1 VAARLGGPATV
12 RIDLPSNMLAS
23 DTRKAPR
30 VTVHESTTAD
40 LSEHRSDIFFAA
52 VETTRMPM
60 IVTDPRQADNPIV
73 FVNRAFLEMTGY
85 SSEELLGNNCRFLQG
100 PDTDR
105 DTVDSVREAIAARS
119 EVAVEILNYRKDG
132 SSFWNALFISPVYN
146 EHSELVYY
154 FGSQLD
160 VSRRRDTE
168 DALRQAQKMEALGQ
182 LTGGIA
188 HDFNNLLQVMSGY
201 LELIEH
207 GLERES
213 LDPARLRKSVER
225 ARDASGQAARL
236 TQQLLAFAR
245 KQKLE
250 GRVLNLNALVA
261 GMSDGAERT
270 LGDGIAFSLDLAV
283 DLRNCRIDPT
293 QAEVALLNILINARD
308 AMAEQPARRLVIQTR
323 NVSIRADEPTTY
335 DNLLPGH
342 YVCVSVTDNGSG
354 MPPEV
359 LARVLDPFFTTK
371 EEGKGTGLGL
381 SMVYGFA
388 KQSGGAVRLYS
399 EYGHGTTV
407 RLYFPIDDNVEN
419 VSPRDSRARRASDR
433 QGDETILIVEDRP
446 DIAELARLFLDDQGY
461 ATHVVHNAREALE
474 LLDKGVQVDLL
485 YSDLI
490 MPGGLNGVMLARE
503 VRRRRPKIKVLLTT
517 GYAETSIERT
527 DAGGTEFDV
536 LSKPYNRQEL
546 IRKVRT
552 VLDGPTGVS

>member
-1 VAARLGGPATV
+1 MT
-12 RIDLPSNMLAS
+12 AS
-23 DTRKAPR
+23 DSSSAHSLPVSVDPDSPASVSNR
-30 VTVHESTTAD
+30 
-40 LSEHRSDIFFAA
+40 RSDIFFAA
-52 VETTRMPM
+52 VQTTRMPM
-60 IVTDPRQADNPIV
+60 IVTDPHQPDNPII
-73 FVNRAFLEMTGY
+73 FVNNAFLEMTGY
-85 SSEELLGNNCRFLQG
+85 SHEELIGNNCRFLQG

-105 DTVDSVREAIAARS
+105 ETVRSVRDAIAAHT

-132 SSFWNALFISPVYN
+132 SSFWNALYISPVYD
-146 EHSELVYY
+146 ERGELVYY

-160 VSRRRDTE
+160 VSRRRDAE

-188 HDFNNLLQVMSGY
+188 HDFNNLLQIMSGY
-201 LELIEH
+201 LELIENAVQSEPVTSP
-207 GLERES
+207 LLS
-213 LDPARLRKSVER
+213 KSVER
-225 ARDASGQAARL
+225 ARDAASQAARL

-250 GRVLNLNALVA
+250 GRVLNLNTLVA
-261 GMSDGAERT
+261 GMSDVAKRT
-270 LGDGIAFSLDLAV
+270 LGDSIAFSLELAS

-308 AMAEQPARRLVIQTR
+308 AMAEQPVPRLVIQTR
-323 NVSIRADEPTTY
+323 NVSVRVNEPTTY

-371 EEGKGTGLGL
+371 DEGKGTGLGL

-399 EYGHGTTV
+399 EDGHGTTV

-419 VSPRDSRARRASDR
+419 MAPRDSRTRRPFDR

-446 DIAELARLFLDDQGY
+446 DIADLARLFLEDQGY
-461 ATHVVHNAREALE
+461 VTHVVYNAREALA
-474 LLDKGVQVDLL
+474 LIDTGIHVDLL

-503 VRRRRPKIKVLLTT
+503 VRRRRPCIKVLLTT
-517 GYAETSIERT
+517 GYAESSIERT
-527 DAGGTEFDV
+527 DAGGNEFEV
-536 LSKPYNRQEL
+536 LAKPYNRQEL
-546 IRKVRT
+546 TRKVRM
-552 VLDGPTGVS
+552 VLDGPNGTE

>member
-1 VAARLGGPATV
+1 MPAPEISNNPAPPTTV
-12 RIDLPSNMLAS
+12 DPDAPTDMSNQ
-23 DTRKAPR
+23 
-30 VTVHESTTAD
+30 
-40 LSEHRSDIFFAA
+40 RSDIFFAA
-52 VETTRMPM
+52 VQTTRMPM
-60 IVTDPRQADNPIV
+60 IVTDPRQPDNPII

-85 SSEELLGNNCRFLQG
+85 GRDELIGNNCRFLQG

-105 DTVDSVREAIAARS
+105 ETVSSIRDAITS
-119 EVAVEILNYRKDG
+119 HDEIAVEILNYRKDG
-132 SSFWNALFISPVYN
+132 SSFWNALYISPVYDDRG
-146 EHSELVYY
+146 ELVYF

-160 VSRRRDTE
+160 VSRRRDAE

-207 GLERES
+207 AVES
-213 LDPARLRKSVER
+213 DPLNPSLLRKSVDR
-225 ARDASGQAARL
+225 ARDAAGQAARL

-261 GMSDGAERT
+261 GMSDVAERT
-270 LGDGIAFSLDLAV
+270 LGDGIAFSLELAP

-293 QAEVALLNILINARD
+293 QAEVAVLNILINARD
-308 AMAEQPARRLVIQTR
+308 AMAEQAAPRLVIETR
-323 NVSIRADEPTTY
+323 NVSVRADEPTTY

-342 YVCVSVTDNGSG
+342 YVCVSITDNGSG

-359 LARVLDPFFTTK
+359 LTRVLDPFFTTK

-399 EYGHGTTV
+399 EEGHGTTV

-419 VSPRDSRARRASDR
+419 MAPRDSRTRRPFDR

-446 DIAELARLFLDDQGY
+446 DIAELARLFLEDQGY
-461 ATHVVHNAREALE
+461 ATHVVYNAREALE
-474 LLDKGVQVDLL
+474 LLDTGVHVDLL

-503 VRRRRPKIKVLLTT
+503 ARRRRPKIKVLLTT
-517 GYAETSIERT
+517 GYAESSIERT

-536 LSKPYNRQEL
+536 LAKPYNRQEL
-546 IRKVRT
+546 TRKVRM
-552 VLDGPTGVS
+552 VLDGPTGVT

>member
-1 VAARLGGPATV
+1 MPAPDS
-12 RIDLPSNMLAS
+12 RNL
-23 DTRKAPR
+23 PR

-40 LSEHRSDIFFAA
+40 LSDHRSDIFFAA

-105 DTVDSVREAIAARS
+105 DTVDSVREAIAARND
-119 EVAVEILNYRKDG
+119 VAVEILNYRKDG

-146 EHSELVYY
+146 EHGELVYY

-213 LDPARLRKSVER
+213 PDPSRLRKSVER
-225 ARDASGQAARL
+225 ARDAAGQAARL

-261 GMSDGAERT
+261 GMSDVAERT
-270 LGDGIAFSLDLAV
+270 LGDGIAFSLDLAA
-283 DLRNCRIDPT
+283 DLHNCRIDPT

-308 AMAEQPARRLVIQTR
+308 AMAEQSAPRLVIQTR

-399 EYGHGTTV
+399 EEGHGTTV

-419 VSPRDSRARRASDR
+419 MSPRDSRSRRVFDR

-461 ATHVVHNAREALE
+461 VTHVAHNAREALQ
-474 LLDKGVQVDLL
+474 LLDDGLHVDLL

-503 VRRRRPKIKVLLTT
+503 ARRRRPKLKVLLTT
-517 GYAETSIERT
+517 GYAESSLERT

-546 IRKVRT
+546 TRKVRM

>member
-1 VAARLGGPATV
+1 MPAP
-12 RIDLPSNMLAS
+12 DSSNS
-23 DTRKAPR
+23 R

-105 DTVDSVREAIAARS
+105 DTVNSVREAIAARN

-146 EHSELVYY
+146 EHGELVYY

-207 GLERES
+207 GLEREP

-250 GRVLNLNALVA
+250 GRVLNLNTLVA
-261 GMSDGAERT
+261 GMSDVAERT
-270 LGDGIAFSLDLAV
+270 LGDGIVFSLDLAP

-354 MPPEV
+354 MSADV
-359 LARVLDPFFTTK
+359 LAHVLDPFFTTK

-399 EYGHGTTV
+399 EEGHGTTV

-419 VSPRDSRARRASDR
+419 PAPRDSRARRASDR
-433 QGDETILIVEDRP
+433 QGSETILIVEDRP
-446 DIAELARLFLDDQGY
+446 DIAELARLFLEDQGY

-546 IRKVRT
+546 VRKVRI

>member
-1 VAARLGGPATV
+1 MPAP
-12 RIDLPSNMLAS
+12 DSSNL
-23 DTRKAPR
+23 PR

-105 DTVDSVREAIAARS
+105 DTVDSVREAIAGRN

-146 EHSELVYY
+146 EHGELVYY

-207 GLERES
+207 GLEREP

-250 GRVLNLNALVA
+250 GRVLNLNTLVA
-261 GMSDGAERT
+261 GMSDVAERT
-270 LGDGIAFSLDLAV
+270 LGDGIAFSLDLAP

-308 AMAEQPARRLVIQTR
+308 AMAEQPARRLVIHTR
-323 NVSIRADEPTTY
+323 NVTIRADEPTTY

-354 MPPEV
+354 MSADV
-359 LARVLDPFFTTK
+359 LAHVLDPFFTTK
-371 EEGKGTGLGL
+371 DEGKGTGLGL

-399 EYGHGTTV
+399 EEGHGTTV

-419 VSPRDSRARRASDR
+419 LAPRDARARRASDR
-433 QGDETILIVEDRP
+433 QGNETILIVEDRP
-446 DIAELARLFLDDQGY
+446 DIAELARLFLEDQGY

-474 LLDKGVQVDLL
+474 LVDNGLQVDLL

-546 IRKVRT
+546 IRKVRI

>member
-1 VAARLGGPATV
+1 M
-12 RIDLPSNMLAS
+12 SNQ
-23 DTRKAPR
+23 
-30 VTVHESTTAD
+30 
-40 LSEHRSDIFFAA
+40 RSDIFFAA
-52 VETTRMPM
+52 VQTTRMPM
-60 IVTDPRQADNPIV
+60 IVTDPRQPDNPII

-85 SSEELLGNNCRFLQG
+85 GSDELIGNNCRFLQG

-105 DTVDSVREAIAARS
+105 ETVRSIRDAITS
-119 EVAVEILNYRKDG
+119 SDEVAVEILNYRKDG
-132 SSFWNALFISPVYN
+132 SSFWNALYISPVYDDRG
-146 EHSELVYY
+146 ELVYF

-160 VSRRRDTE
+160 VSRRRDAE

-207 GLERES
+207 AVES
-213 LDPARLRKSVER
+213 DPLNPLLLRKSVDR
-225 ARDASGQAARL
+225 ARDAAGQAARL

-250 GRVLNLNALVA
+250 GRVLNLNTLVA
-261 GMSDGAERT
+261 GMSDVAERT
-270 LGDGIAFSLDLAV
+270 LGDGIAFSLELAP

-308 AMAEQPARRLVIQTR
+308 AMAEQASPRLVIQTR
-323 NVSIRADEPTTY
+323 NVSVRADEPTTY

-342 YVCVSVTDNGSG
+342 YVCVSITDNGSG

-359 LARVLDPFFTTK
+359 LTRVLDPFFTTK

-399 EYGHGTTV
+399 EDGHGTTV

-419 VSPRDSRARRASDR
+419 MAPRDSRTRRPFDR

-446 DIAELARLFLDDQGY
+446 DIAELARLFLEDQGY
-461 ATHVVHNAREALE
+461 ATHVVYNAREALE
-474 LLDKGVQVDLL
+474 LLDTGVHVDLL

-503 VRRRRPKIKVLLTT
+503 ARRRRPKIKVLLTT
-517 GYAETSIERT
+517 GYAESSIERT
-527 DAGGTEFDV
+527 DAGGNEFEV
-536 LSKPYNRQEL
+536 LAKPYNRQEL
-546 IRKVRT
+546 TRKVRM
-552 VLDGPTGVS
+552 VLDGPNGVS

>member
-1 VAARLGGPATV
+1 
-12 RIDLPSNMLAS
+12 MLAS

-261 GMSDGAERT
+261 GMSDVAERT
-270 LGDGIAFSLDLAV
+270 LGDGIAFSLDLAA

-419 VSPRDSRARRASDR
+419 PAPRDSRARRASDR
-433 QGDETILIVEDRP
+433 QGSETILIVEDRP
-446 DIAELARLFLDDQGY
+446 DIAELARLFLEDQGY

>member
-1 VAARLGGPATV
+1 MPAP
-12 RIDLPSNMLAS
+12 DSSNL
-23 DTRKAPR
+23 PR
-30 VTVHESTTAD
+30 VTVHESTTVD

-105 DTVDSVREAIAARS
+105 DTVDSVREAIAARN

-146 EHSELVYY
+146 EHGELVYY

-207 GLERES
+207 GLEREP

-250 GRVLNLNALVA
+250 GRVLNLNTLVA
-261 GMSDGAERT
+261 GMSDVAERT
-270 LGDGIAFSLDLAV
+270 LGDGIAFALDLAP

-323 NVSIRADEPTTY
+323 NVTIRADEPTTY

-354 MPPEV
+354 MSADV
-359 LARVLDPFFTTK
+359 LAHVLDPFFTTK
-371 EEGKGTGLGL
+371 DEGKGTGLGL

-399 EYGHGTTV
+399 EEGHGTTV

-419 VSPRDSRARRASDR
+419 LAPRDARARRASDR
-433 QGDETILIVEDRP
+433 QGNETILIVEDRP
-446 DIAELARLFLDDQGY
+446 DIAELARLFLGDQGY

-474 LLDKGVQVDLL
+474 LVDNGLQVDLL

-546 IRKVRT
+546 IRKVRI

>member
-1 VAARLGGPATV
+1 MPAPETSNTSAPPTTV
-12 RIDLPSNMLAS
+12 DSN
-23 DTRKAPR
+23 AP
-30 VTVHESTTAD
+30 TDMSNQ
-40 LSEHRSDIFFAA
+40 RSDIFFAA
-52 VETTRMPM
+52 VQTTRMPM
-60 IVTDPRQADNPIV
+60 IVTDPRQPDNPII

-85 SSEELLGNNCRFLQG
+85 SHEELIGNNCRFLQG

-105 DTVDSVREAIAARS
+105 ETVRNVREAIAMHD

-132 SSFWNALFISPVYN
+132 SSFWNALYISPVYDDRG
-146 EHSELVYY
+146 ELVYF

-160 VSRRRDTE
+160 VSRRRDAE

-207 GLERES
+207 AVES
-213 LDPARLRKSVER
+213 DPLNPSLLRKSVDR
-225 ARDASGQAARL
+225 ARDAAGQAARL

-261 GMSDGAERT
+261 GMSDVAERT
-270 LGDGIAFSLDLAV
+270 LGDGIAFSLELSP

-308 AMAEQPARRLVIQTR
+308 AMADQAAPRLVIQTR
-323 NVSIRADEPTTY
+323 NVSVRADEPTTY

-342 YVCVSVTDNGSG
+342 YVCVSITDNGSG

-399 EYGHGTTV
+399 EEGHGTTV

-419 VSPRDSRARRASDR
+419 MAPRDSRTRRPFDR

-446 DIAELARLFLDDQGY
+446 DIAELARLFLEDQGY
-461 ATHVVHNAREALE
+461 ATHVVYNAREALE
-474 LLDKGVQVDLL
+474 LLDTGVHVDLL

-503 VRRRRPKIKVLLTT
+503 ARRRRPKIKVLLTT
-517 GYAETSIERT
+517 GYAESSIERT
-527 DAGGTEFDV
+527 DAGGNEFDV
-536 LSKPYNRQEL
+536 LAKPYNRQEL
-546 IRKVRT
+546 TRKVRM
-552 VLDGPTGVS
+552 VLDGPNGVS

>member
-1 VAARLGGPATV
+1 
-12 RIDLPSNMLAS
+12 MLAS

-207 GLERES
+207 GLEREP

-261 GMSDGAERT
+261 GMSDVAERT
-270 LGDGIAFSLDLAV
+270 LGDGIAFSLDLAA

-446 DIAELARLFLDDQGY
+446 DIAELARLFLEDQGY
-461 ATHVVHNAREALE
+461 ATHVVYNAREALE
-474 LLDKGVQVDLL
+474 LLDNGLQVDLL

-503 VRRRRPKIKVLLTT
+503 ARRRRPKIKVLLTT

-527 DAGGTEFDV
+527 DAGGAEFDV

-546 IRKVRT
+546 TRKVRT

>member
-1 VAARLGGPATV
+1 MPGP
-12 RIDLPSNMLAS
+12 DS
-23 DTRKAPR
+23 R
-30 VTVHESTTAD
+30 VTVHESTTVD
-40 LSEHRSDIFFAA
+40 LAEHRSDIFFAA

-60 IVTDPRQADNPIV
+60 IVTDPRQPDNPIV

-85 SSEELLGNNCRFLQG
+85 GAEELLGNNCRFLQG
-100 PDTDR
+100 PETDR
-105 DTVDSVREAIAARS
+105 ATVDSVREAIAERS
-119 EVAVEILNYRKDG
+119 DVAVEILNYRKDG

-146 EHSELVYY
+146 EYGELVYY

-207 GLERES
+207 GLERGPPA
-213 LDPARLRKSVER
+213 DPTRLRKSVVR
-225 ARDASGQAARL
+225 ARDAASQAARL

-250 GRVLNLNALVA
+250 GRVLNLNTLVA
-261 GMSDGAERT
+261 GMSDVAERT
-270 LGDGIAFSLDLAV
+270 LGDGIAFSLDLAA

-308 AMAEQPARRLVIQTR
+308 AMAAQPAPRLVIQTR

-342 YVCVSVTDNGSG
+342 YVCVSITDNGSG
-354 MPPEV
+354 MPPDV
-359 LARVLDPFFTTK
+359 LAHVLDPFFTTK

-399 EYGHGTTV
+399 EEGHGTTV

-419 VSPRDSRARRASDR
+419 PAPRDARVRRSFDR

-461 ATHVVHNAREALE
+461 VTHVVHNARQALE
-474 LLDKGVQVDLL
+474 LLDTGVHVDLL

-503 VRRRRPKIKVLLTT
+503 ARRRRPKLKVLLTT
-517 GYAETSIERT
+517 GYAESSIERT
-527 DAGGTEFDV
+527 DAGGAEFDV

-546 IRKVRT
+546 TRKVRM

>member
-1 VAARLGGPATV
+1 MPGP
-12 RIDLPSNMLAS
+12 DS
-23 DTRKAPR
+23 R
-30 VTVHESTTAD
+30 VTVHESTTVD
-40 LSEHRSDIFFAA
+40 LAEHRSDIFFAA

-60 IVTDPRQADNPIV
+60 IVTDPRQPDNPIV

-85 SSEELLGNNCRFLQG
+85 GAEELLGNNCRFLQG
-100 PDTDR
+100 PETDR
-105 DTVDSVREAIAARS
+105 ATVDSVREAIAERS
-119 EVAVEILNYRKDG
+119 DVAVEILNYRKDG

-146 EHSELVYY
+146 EYGELVYY

-207 GLERES
+207 GLERGPPA
-213 LDPARLRKSVER
+213 DPTRLRKSVVR
-225 ARDASGQAARL
+225 ARDAASQAARL

-250 GRVLNLNALVA
+250 GRVLNLNTLVA
-261 GMSDGAERT
+261 GMSDVAERT
-270 LGDGIAFSLDLAV
+270 LGDGIAFSLDLAAE
-283 DLRNCRIDPT
+283 LRNCRIDPT

-308 AMAEQPARRLVIQTR
+308 AMAAQPAPRLVIQTR

-342 YVCVSVTDNGSG
+342 YVCVSITDNGSG
-354 MPPEV
+354 MPPDV
-359 LARVLDPFFTTK
+359 LAHVLDPFFTTK

-399 EYGHGTTV
+399 EEGHGTTV

-419 VSPRDSRARRASDR
+419 PAPRDARVRRSFDR

-461 ATHVVHNAREALE
+461 VTHVVHNARQALE
-474 LLDKGVQVDLL
+474 LLDTGVHVDLL

-503 VRRRRPKIKVLLTT
+503 GRRRRPKLKVLLTT
-517 GYAETSIERT
+517 GYAESSIERT

-546 IRKVRT
+546 TRKVRM